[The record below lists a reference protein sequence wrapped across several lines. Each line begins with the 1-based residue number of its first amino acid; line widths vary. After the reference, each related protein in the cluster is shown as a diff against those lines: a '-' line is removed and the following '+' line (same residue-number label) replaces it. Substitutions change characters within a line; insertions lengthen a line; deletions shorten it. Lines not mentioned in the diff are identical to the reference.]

1 VPKYSVK
8 SVSRNVFG
16 HFGALVQRSN
26 IILCL
31 FFDFAKP
38 ATELLTPKQLNL
50 NREMS
55 LDLKIIM
62 ILLLYFL
69 LLASVSGQ
77 NYAKHG
83 TQFYFSF

>member
-1 VPKYSVK
+1 VSKCFVK
-8 SVSRNVFG
+8 SVSRNVLG
-16 HFGALVQRSN
+16 HFRAWVQRSH

-38 ATELLTPKQLNL
+38 ATNLLTAKQLNL
-50 NREMS
+50 NREMP

-83 TQFYFSF
+83 TQFHFSF